1 MYALKDYGAS
11 PPPIARIPTAM
22 RDTLLMNGVGG
33 TYQTQQRIPDFR
45 RYEIKDHLGNVR
57 TVIADYKNPDPTYT
71 SSPIQFWRYFAD
83 VKNISNMYPYGK
95 SYGTNA
101 IYNAT
106 DDYRYGFNGMEKEK
120 NMDASGDITD
130 FGARVFDANFPMF
143 LSRDPLEGEFPY
155 QSAYV
160 FAGNTPIQAI
170 DENGTRIRN
179 VHVWSVNFD
188 KGEYTVEHNG
198 TYKRE
203 DGKSP
208 KGSTGT
214 DENSYYFKGEVFDD
228 LYKVPGYQFAFDK
241 KVNPMWDKIWN
252 GLELG
257 VSILVAGITRG
268 KAKGGSLL
276 SKYIF
281 ANAMYSV
288 SVKTIETIENSRDK
302 YPSNIGGVVG
312 LTIDFTIGNETK
324 SIQGYLEVGDDLLM
338 WRPKE
343 FFKDGPLERF
353 NSGISLYNIIDK
365 ITADQFKENLK
376 SDYQK
381 LLEMLNKD
389 TKSGTNED
397 DKKTSK
403 KGNG

>member
-1 MYALKDYGAS
+1 
-11 PPPIARIPTAM
+11 
-22 RDTLLMNGVGG
+22 
-33 TYQTQQRIPDFR
+33 
-45 RYEIKDHLGNVR
+45 
-57 TVIADYKNPDPTYT
+57 VISDYKNPENTVP
-71 SSPIQFWRYFAD
+71 PITAWRYLAD

-95 SYGTNA
+95 LYGTNA
-101 IYNAT
+101 IYNASE
-106 DDYRYGFNGMEKEK
+106 DYRYGFNGMEKEK

-130 FGARVFDANFPMF
+130 FGARVFDANSPVF

-241 KVNPMWDKIWN
+241 KVNPMWNKIWN

-257 VSILVAGITRG
+257 VSILVAGLTRG
-268 KAKGGSLL
+268 KARGGGILN
-276 SKYIF
+276 KYIF
-281 ANAMYSV
+281 ANAIYSV
-288 SVKTIETIENSRDK
+288 SVKTIETIENTRDK
-302 YPSNIGGVVG
+302 FPSNLGGVVG
-312 LTIDFTIGNETK
+312 LTLDITIGNETK

-338 WRPKE
+338 WRPYKIE
-343 FFKDGPLERF
+343 GLDNLEKL
-353 NSGISLYNIIDK
+353 SYGISLYNVIDK
-365 ITADQFKENLK
+365 VSADKFLENLK

-381 LLEMLNKD
+381 LLEKLNKD
-389 TKSGTNED
+389 TKSGANED

-403 KGNG
+403 KANG